1 MDKKIDVKFK
11 QYKEHKRED
20 FVSFTEKERE
30 TIKNKI
36 IEFFEEELK
45 SKDNFINIDFHYYKN
60 MNNVNCNY
68 FEIST
73 ELFIIRLFKTKNNT
87 LEFQFIDYL
96 VTLDKMS
103 TFSKNN
109 WYKVFKRVKWIVEI
123 ASNTLKL
130 LNVDRENKIKVL
142 YNNTLK
148 EFNNFLSDNK
158 IKNHIVRFD
167 DISNSIEIILEKYI
181 LVIYININNELSY
194 IVKATNEDNYINKYD
209 VDTTNILFNF
219 YKEKIKDYL

>member
-1 MDKKIDVKFK
+1 MNKKIDVKFK

-60 MNNVNCNY
+60 MNNINCNY

-130 LNVDRENKIKVL
+130 LNSDRKNKIKVL

-148 EFNNFLSDNK
+148 DFNSFLSDNK
-158 IKNHIVRFD
+158 INNHIVRFD
-167 DISNSIEIILEKYI
+167 YKSNAIEIIFENYI
-181 LVIYININNELSY
+181 LVVYININNNLSY
-194 IVKATNEDNYINKYD
+194 IVKVIDENSYVHEYD
-209 VDTTNILFNF
+209 LNTAYKIFNF